1 MRGGE
6 PTGRHGDLG
15 FQRADSSSLMLP
27 PSTDTLSSGVRGV
40 EWDHTGLCVICLC
53 YFLNFFFNQRDI
65 ETQFF

>member
-6 PTGRHGDLG
+6 PAGRCRDLS

-27 PSTDTLSSGVRGV
+27 SSTDTLSSGVHTV

-53 YFLNFFFNQRDI
+53 FLFCFFFNQRDI